1 MTGII
6 IPNNGTIGSAGDN
19 DAISIASDG
28 KATLSQKPT
37 FSQGIAD
44 AGTIDAGSLG
54 SSVTGN
60 WGWKLLETATV
71 SGDINNLTIGSSS
84 TITSTYSVYKI
95 LMEDFTIQTSTALLG
110 KFLISGTAKT
120 TGYDTVTYGY
130 DCDDNRVV
138 QQSNSLSYFYVTN
151 IAFSPANTDNQGI
164 NGEFTLT
171 NPTAN
176 HWHGIRYSLD
186 FNNSNNR
193 ATRGDGTAGH
203 RRHRDAT
210 NKGPLTGINL
220 FTNSGTAITRGT
232 LRLYGVINA

>member
-1 MTGII
+1 MSSELKITNLKHASSSS
-6 IPNNGTIGSAGDN
+6 NNLVL
-19 DAISIASDG
+19 ASDG
-28 KATLSQKPT
+28 SATIANATLS
-37 FSQGIAD
+37 
-44 AGTIDAGSLG
+44 AGSLG

-60 WGWKLLETATV
+60 WGWKLLETQTV
-71 SGDINNLTIGSSS
+71 SGDINNLTVGSAS

-95 LMEDFTIQTSTALLG
+95 IMEDFTIQTSTSLLG

-120 TGYDTVTYGY
+120 TGYDYNSYGY
-130 DCDDNRVV
+130 DSDDNRLG
-138 QQSNSLSYFYVTN
+138 QSSNSQSYFSVTN
-151 IAFSPANTDNQGI
+151 ISFSPAATEVQGI

-171 NPTAN
+171 NPSAN
-176 HWHGIRYSLD
+176 HWHGIRYTID

-193 ATRGDGTAGH
+193 ATRGTGTAGH

-210 NKGPLTGINL
+210 NKGPLTGINF